1 MTLLSQGKPARRR
14 SFWVDA
20 KVDGTVYDMYTCP
33 ANCTAEVDMIHVV
46 NANGNTSVF
55 VYWSIA
61 AANVPPALQATYPT
75 GYTSNL
81 VGGKNMS
88 VGEYFTLTGSTL
100 VLQPGDKIQVK
111 SSGAN
116 PPHVDAVCSVTE
128 TFVPVG

>member
-1 MTLLSQGKPARRR
+1 MTLVSPGKPARTK
-14 SFWVDA
+14 SFWADVKLD
-20 KVDGTVYDMYTCP
+20 DTLYDMYTCP
-33 ANCTAEVDMIHVV
+33 ANCTAEVTMIHVV

-55 VYWSIA
+55 VYWDIA

-75 GYTSNL
+75 GYKSNI

-88 VGEYFTLTGSTL
+88 IGEFFTLSGATL

-111 SSGAN
+111 SDGAV
-116 PPHVDAVCSVTE
+116 PPHVDVLCTVTE

>member
-14 SFWVDA
+14 SFWVDV
-20 KVDGTVYDMYTCP
+20 KVDDAVYDMYTCP
-33 ANCTAEVDMIHVV
+33 PNCTAEVDMIHVV

-55 VYWSIA
+55 VYWDIA

-88 VGEYFTLTGSTL
+88 VGEFFTLTGATL
-100 VLQPGDKIQVK
+100 VLHVPCHPWSSLLYAQLPSFLFPS
-111 SSGAN
+111 SSGM
-116 PPHVDAVCSVTE
+116 
-128 TFVPVG
+128 G

>member
-1 MTLLSQGKPARRR
+1 MTVLSQGKSARRR
-14 SFWVDA
+14 SYWADVKVDA
-20 KVDGTVYDMYTCP
+20 QVYDMYTCP
-33 ANCTAEVDMIHVV
+33 NNCVAEVDMIHVV

-55 VYWSIA
+55 VYWDIHA
-61 AANVPPALQATYPT
+61 DNVPPALQATYPT

-88 VGEYFTLTGSTL
+88 VGEFFTLTGSTL

-111 SSGAN
+111 SVGAST
-116 PPHVDAVCSVTE
+116 PHVDAVCSVTE

>member
-14 SFWVDA
+14 SFWADV
-20 KVDGTVYDMYTCP
+20 KVDGQVYDMFVCP
-33 ANCTAEVDMIHVV
+33 NNCTAEVDMIHVV

-55 VYWSIA
+55 VYWNIA
-61 AANVPPALQATYPT
+61 AANVPPELQATYPT

-88 VGEYFTLTGSTL
+88 VGEFFTLTGSTL

-111 SSGAN
+111 SVGAS

-128 TFVPVG
+128 TFVPIG